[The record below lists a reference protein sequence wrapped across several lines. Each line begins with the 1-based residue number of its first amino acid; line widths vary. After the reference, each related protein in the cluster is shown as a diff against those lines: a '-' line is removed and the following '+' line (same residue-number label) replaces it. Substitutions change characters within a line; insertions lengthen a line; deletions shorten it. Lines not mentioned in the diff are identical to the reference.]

1 MTKEKHARTKEALR
15 KLFDNKSVIK
25 GSEKNTFDDLIGLIN
40 GLAAEHD
47 AWGLYAQGYL
57 ELSSKGVALD
67 YTTYQ
72 SQLLDLRSAFYDTQ
86 FVQEGSFDDKVFG
99 SIVDK
104 GPDND
109 KTAYESYLLAK
120 HYEENNNPS
129 LAELYYNRA
138 FVRFNALNGKSHDYS
153 AILGDIAWHK
163 LENYLK
169 SHTQNPQYN
178 DLENLKPFFEG
189 LNSGSKSNDMAVGL
203 LIIEAQQ
210 NFIEN
215 KSQQALQKVAEAL
228 ELVPGHNQAL
238 LTKASFL
245 TDREGIESSNEVMRI
260 SYNVMEHSPE
270 NWEKAHYLFN
280 VAYNQNTRQIGYD
293 FSQLLSGDFCEQ
305 VRQSQSY
312 YDSYVGVGTTNE
324 DIPYVKLDKFNNI
337 ELESYLQCI

>member
-189 LNSGSKSNDMAVGL
+189 LNSGPKSNDMAVGL

-210 NFIEN
+210 NFINTN
-215 KSQQALQKVAEAL
+215 KKPLA
-228 ELVPGHNQAL
+228 
-238 LTKASFL
+238 
-245 TDREGIESSNEVMRI
+245 
-260 SYNVMEHSPE
+260 
-270 NWEKAHYLFN
+270 
-280 VAYNQNTRQIGYD
+280 
-293 FSQLLSGDFCEQ
+293 
-305 VRQSQSY
+305 
-312 YDSYVGVGTTNE
+312 
-324 DIPYVKLDKFNNI
+324 
-337 ELESYLQCI
+337 